1 MTRTVAADSA
11 AFVFA
16 FASTS
21 GAPPR
26 LAAVGLVADLAPVR
40 AVRFAA
46 GLGDA
51 FPDVEVF
58 WVKTYPSYSWCR
70 KTADIEAAMPRK
82 GEGKRK
88 SGGAGN
94 RPPRPIVRIYQP
106 NAKSLDSKGKKPLQM
121 ALARACIW

>member
-21 GAPPR
+21 GALPR

-40 AVRFAA
+40 AVRLAA

-82 GEGKRK
+82 GEGKR
-88 SGGAGN
+88 GGAGN
-94 RPPRPIVRIYQP
+94 RPRV
-106 NAKSLDSKGKKPLQM
+106 PL
-121 ALARACIW
+121 

>member
-1 MTRTVAADSA
+1 MTRTVAAASA
-11 AFVFA
+11 AFA
-16 FASTS
+16 FDLASTS
-21 GAPPR
+21 GALPR
-26 LAAVGLVADLAPVR
+26 LAAVGLAPAR
-40 AVRFAA
+40 AVRLAA

-88 SGGAGN
+88 SGRAGN